1 MAGKI
6 NMKSFWHQL
15 RTMLGYNAANILFGG
30 STYIISLFFM
40 SYLTEVEGLNT
51 KQAGWVFA
59 FAHIW
64 DAITDPAMG
73 LITDRTKS
81 KFGKHRRYL
90 IWGIAPIFI
99 SYFLLWNSFGLS
111 QIVSTNVITVY
122 YTCAYM
128 LFNTAYTLVC
138 VPYTAMLPEIAPEYS
153 LRTQYKSV
161 EYIFNSVGMVSS
173 FVLVSAVLGFTDVK
187 TLEAT
192 PEIRSKFL
200 FMGLVL
206 SLFFSLPLLITFF
219 SSKEKDSRD
228 IVVPPVNFPNMINEY
243 KLVFKNKSFRQYFAL
258 STFYSISKGF
268 YNNSNQYFI
277 KHAAKRWNK
286 YNILNTVAGVAEAS
300 GFPINY
306 ALTMKY
312 GKQLCGKLLG
322 PIMIVGLAISLFVNE
337 STPTWVLYLASVLY
351 CFGFSGVG
359 FVGTNTQPDVTD
371 VDELITGRRREG
383 VISTFSSLIKKTI
396 NGLMAA
402 LTGYILAAFGFHTGE
417 GAVQT
422 TMGMFGIKFTYSIL
436 PIIFALLSIIG
447 IYRYKM
453 TKSDH
458 ELIKKAIAEKK
469 ETGKAVL
476 SAEERKICED
486 IAGQEWGNMWIGK
499 AEIPQELAE
508 LTEVNTNN

>member
-1 MAGKI
+1 MSNSKLNG
-6 NMKSFWHQL
+6 FWAQL
-15 RTMLGYNAANILFGG
+15 RPMLGYNAANILFGG
-30 STYIISLFFM
+30 STYIIGLYFM
-40 SYLTEVEGLNT
+40 SFLTEVEGLNT
-51 KQAGWVFA
+51 KQAGLVFA

-73 LITDRTKS
+73 IITDRTRS
-81 KFGKHRRYL
+81 KYGKHRRYL
-90 IWGIAPIFI
+90 LWGVIPIFV

-111 QIVSTNVITVY
+111 QTVSSTSLTIY

-138 VPYTAMLPEIAPEYS
+138 VPYTAMLPEVAPEYS

-173 FVLVSAVLGFTDVK
+173 FVLVSAVLGFSNVE
-187 TLEAT
+187 TLAST
-192 PEIRSKFL
+192 SQVRSKFML
-200 FMGLVL
+200 MGLAL
-206 SLFFSLPLLITFF
+206 SIFFSLPLVITFF
-219 SSKEKDSRD
+219 SSKEKDSRN
-228 IVVPPVNFPNMINEY
+228 IVLPPINLSNMLNEY
-243 KLVFKNKSFRQYFAL
+243 KLVFQNKSFRQFFVL
-258 STFYSISKGF
+258 STCYSISKGF

-286 YNILNTVAGVAEAS
+286 YNILNTVAGVFEAS

-306 ALTMKY
+306 ALTMKH

-322 PIMIVGLAISLFVNE
+322 PIMIIGLLISLFVDSE
-337 STPTWVLYLASVLY
+337 TPNWVLYLASALY

-396 NGLMAA
+396 NGFMAA
-402 LTGYILAAFGFHTGE
+402 FTGYILAAFGFQTGD

-422 TMGMFGIKFTYSIL
+422 QLGMFGIKFTYSVL

-458 ELIKKAIAEKK
+458 ELIKRAIAEKK
-469 ETGKAVL
+469 ENGQASLT
-476 SAEERKICED
+476 AEEIKICEE
-486 IAGQEWGNMWIGK
+486 IAGQKWENMWIGK
-499 AEIPQELAE
+499 VEIPDELKE
-508 LTEVNTNN
+508 LTEVKTN

>member
-1 MAGKI
+1 MKLAGKI

-15 RTMLGYNAANILFGG
+15 RPMLGYNAANILFGG

-173 FVLVSAVLGFTDVK
+173 FVLVSAVLG
-187 TLEAT
+187 
-192 PEIRSKFL
+192 
-200 FMGLVL
+200 
-206 SLFFSLPLLITFF
+206 
-219 SSKEKDSRD
+219 
-228 IVVPPVNFPNMINEY
+228 
-243 KLVFKNKSFRQYFAL
+243 
-258 STFYSISKGF
+258 
-268 YNNSNQYFI
+268 
-277 KHAAKRWNK
+277 
-286 YNILNTVAGVAEAS
+286 
-300 GFPINY
+300 
-306 ALTMKY
+306 
-312 GKQLCGKLLG
+312 
-322 PIMIVGLAISLFVNE
+322 
-337 STPTWVLYLASVLY
+337 
-351 CFGFSGVG
+351 
-359 FVGTNTQPDVTD
+359 
-371 VDELITGRRREG
+371 
-383 VISTFSSLIKKTI
+383 
-396 NGLMAA
+396 
-402 LTGYILAAFGFHTGE
+402 
-417 GAVQT
+417 
-422 TMGMFGIKFTYSIL
+422 
-436 PIIFALLSIIG
+436 
-447 IYRYKM
+447 
-453 TKSDH
+453 
-458 ELIKKAIAEKK
+458 
-469 ETGKAVL
+469 
-476 SAEERKICED
+476 
-486 IAGQEWGNMWIGK
+486 
-499 AEIPQELAE
+499 
-508 LTEVNTNN
+508 